1 MEALTMTS
9 HSEFPL
15 KKSRGRP
22 LGSKNKRTR
31 TVAGKEYTFK
41 KKAFK
46 RSNNSESKPEM
57 PKSIPLG
64 AFSWMDAYEKTYVNL
79 ERACERLVALQGV
92 QAELDQAKIDIVGL
106 STIINYLEIRLEEQ
120 YRKAK

>member
-1 MEALTMTS
+1 MTS
-9 HSEFPL
+9 NSNFPL
-15 KKSRGRP
+15 AKKRGRP

-46 RSNNSESKPEM
+46 QSNTAGSKPKA
-57 PKSIPLG
+57 PKAIPLG
-64 AFSWMDAYEKTYVNL
+64 AFSWVDAYEKTYANL
-79 ERACERLVALQGV
+79 ERACERLVAMQGV
-92 QAELDQAKIDIVGL
+92 QAELEQAKVDIVSL

-120 YRKAK
+120 YRKSDERTSV

>member
-1 MEALTMTS
+1 MTS
-9 HSEFPL
+9 SSDFPL
-15 KKSRGRP
+15 AKKRGRP

-46 RSNNSESKPEM
+46 RSSSAGSKLEQ
-57 PKSIPLG
+57 PKEIPLG
-64 AFSWMDAYEKTYVNL
+64 AFSWVDAYEKTYANL
-79 ERACERLVALQGV
+79 ERACERLVELQGV
-92 QAELDQAKIDIVGL
+92 KAELEQAKEDIVGL

-120 YRKAK
+120 YRKNNERTSV

>member
-1 MEALTMTS
+1 MTS

-22 LGSKNKRTR
+22 LGSKNKRTK

>member
-1 MEALTMTS
+1 MEAWTMTS

-22 LGSKNKRTR
+22 LGSKNKT
-31 TVAGKEYTFK
+31 TAK

-46 RSNNSESKPEM
+46 RSNASGAKP

-64 AFSWMDAYEKTYVNL
+64 AFSWVDAYEKTYANL
-79 ERACERLVALQGV
+79 ERACERLVELQGV
-92 QAELDQAKIDIVGL
+92 KAELEQAKEDIIGL

-120 YRKAK
+120 YRKEK

>member
-1 MEALTMTS
+1 MTLNS
-9 HSEFPL
+9 NLP
-15 KKSRGRP
+15 KKRGRP

-31 TVAGKEYTFK
+31 IVAGKEYTFK

-46 RSNNSESKPEM
+46 QSTASGSKPKA

-64 AFSWMDAYEKTYVNL
+64 AFSWMDAYEKTYANL
-79 ERACERLVALQGV
+79 ERACERLVELQGV
-92 QAELDQAKIDIVGL
+92 KEELEQTKVDVIGL

-120 YRKAK
+120 YRKEK